1 VGSAAVAAFPVL
13 AVLVVFAAL
22 TAFTVL
28 TPLTAVAAFGQ
39 KLRGDTRLGDLD
51 YADIREDGLT
61 VLLGESDFTL
71 TLSVLNQGEEQR
83 YPGGFHVGFN
93 LKSEVEL
100 RAAHARLVSSDVQIV
115 RPLGE
120 LGGALT
126 FHCVAPGALLVE
138 LAWRPQ

>member
-1 VGSAAVAAFPVL
+1 MNLNHIDLPV
-13 AVLVVFAAL
+13 
-22 TAFTVL
+22 
-28 TPLTAVAAFGQ
+28 
-39 KLRGDTRLGDLD
+39 
-51 YADIREDGLT
+51 ADIPGVRDFFVEHFGFHRIFEREDGLT